1 MKKLICLVLAVLLC
15 MGAAAAE
22 GSPFAKKGISLPGK
36 AGMKPYEPKA
46 ETKFLMPEATQAP
59 EVAEPEAA
67 AEGSPFAKKGISL
80 PGKAGVKAPEA
91 QIPEPESVFQ
101 SSEADHPQVKKAG
114 PTVPDP
120 KGVFAVDGEL
130 YLENVEDSGA
140 TYDIYSY
147 YFYMDMEQLADAVID
162 YGMYLADNYGFQV
175 QKYNMDYALAY
186 YGFFHDS
193 CDMPVEL
200 GLYIEEDGDLANGGQ
215 GLIQALLSVPDDFD
229 FVPGSYPSD
238 MGKCIDCGGSGRCPH
253 CVGGRSNYGAGYED
267 CVVCDGTNICNICG
281 GTGET

>member
-1 MKKLICLVLAVLLC
+1 MKRLFCLVLAVVLC
-15 MGAAAAE
+15 MGVSLAE

-36 AGMKPYEPKA
+36 PGLKDPELKA
-46 ETKFLMPEATQAP
+46 ESVFLAPEATEEP
-59 EVAEPEAA
+59 EVAEDEPMLPDNG
-67 AEGSPFAKKGISL
+67 GSPFAKKGISL
-80 PGKAGVKAPEA
+80 PGKPGLKD
-91 QIPEPESVFQ
+91 PEPKAESVFW
-101 SSEADHPQVKKAG
+101 SSEVDYQEVKKLG

-120 KGVFAVDGEL
+120 KGVFDVDGEL
-130 YLENVEDSGA
+130 YLENVEDSGT
-140 TYDIYSY
+140 TYDIYTY
-147 YFYMDMEQLADAVID
+147 YFYMDMEQIADAVID

-193 CDMPVEL
+193 CNMPVEL
-200 GLYIEEDGDLANGGQ
+200 GLYIEEEGELASGGQ
-215 GLIQALLSVPDDFD
+215 GLFQALLSVPDNFD

-267 CVVCDGTNICNICG
+267 CVICDGTNICNICD